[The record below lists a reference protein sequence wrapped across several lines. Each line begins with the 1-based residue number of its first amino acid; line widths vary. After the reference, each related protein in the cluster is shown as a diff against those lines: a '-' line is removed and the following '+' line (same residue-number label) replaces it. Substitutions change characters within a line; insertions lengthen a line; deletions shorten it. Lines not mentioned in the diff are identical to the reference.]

1 MLLFHDLLSDNRV
14 ILPFSSLLS
23 PLPQPQ
29 RTWVAMDPF
38 SQLILAIS
46 VTSFLTFQW
55 LFHKV
60 SPWVSARVSP
70 GFLNLSDKQKVE
82 WNSR

>member
-1 MLLFHDLLSDNRV
+1 MTLYLTIVSFSLS
-14 ILPFSSLLS
+14 PSSL
-23 PLPQPQ
+23 PHNPQ

>member
-1 MLLFHDLLSDNRV
+1 MQQTVANLYAFLFFFYLFPH
-14 ILPFSSLLS
+14 P
-23 PLPQPQ
+23 PPAPTQ
-29 RTWVAMDPF
+29 RCWVAMDPF
-38 SQLILAIS
+38 SQLILTIS

-60 SPWVSARVSP
+60 SPWVSMRVSP
-70 GFLNLSDKQKVE
+70 GFLGLSDKQKVE

>member
-1 MLLFHDLLSDNRV
+1 
-14 ILPFSSLLS
+14 
-23 PLPQPQ
+23 
-29 RTWVAMDPF
+29 MDPF
-38 SQLILAIS
+38 SQLILTIS

-60 SPWVSARVSP
+60 SPWVSMRVSP
-70 GFLNLSDKQKVE
+70 GFLGLSDKQKVE

>member
-1 MLLFHDLLSDNRV
+1 MHG
-14 ILPFSSLLS
+14 SLLQCIRLWLTCTLFFPPS
-23 PLPQPQ
+23 PQ
-29 RTWVAMDPF
+29 RSWVAMDPF
-38 SQLILAIS
+38 SQLILTIS

-60 SPWVSARVSP
+60 SPWVSMRVSP
-70 GFLNLSDKQKVE
+70 GFLGLSDKQKVE